1 MIYNCNVECRN
12 GRIGMQKI
20 NMILEKLKGIDIIY
34 KNKTISLNSFDEII
48 FETINKI
55 YKNENKNNFMLSIDE
70 ELTAVYML
78 VLLGIKTYYEN
89 MADPNKNI
97 LDIISKNEKVCYR
110 GNLYIYSGISE
121 INNRKYIKLKGNKGL
136 TTNILLENAFEIT
149 VYNGTSSR
157 INKSNDFSPGTNITK
172 KFIADIYNCDI
183 NKLNGFINSST
194 LFVMKGKEKLLD
206 IIESIKLYYNDKKIH
221 FTELFPLGYWSSE
234 DNCFIVKNRIKEDLL
249 FNVAS
254 NMSTALDLIIN
265 DERISNVVVIG
276 DKTYKDSLETEIRR
290 INLYNRIKKLI
301 LVGSWENTTNFNY
314 FISKDNEFNNYAI
327 TKDLVLSNIN
337 FYSNSEF
344 KTKSNLQK
352 KNYKL
357 IQNMIDKRVIIKDVE
372 DALGIGTTILKTT
385 GYLKSLCSYGESNDY
400 VLQFIKT
407 SYHICNK
414 LEFTI
419 IPFIYCNSN
428 YENIIVKVER
438 LKEIWKLFDDTRVEY
453 GLMKS
458 VLQIIDE
465 MLIKLKR
472 NNSKFEEL
480 KKIINASNSKI
491 TLLIKNKDEVRDI
504 ERYLMLQR
512 INNKVKV
519 VEYKKN
525 MDILSLDNIIMPFYQ
540 DDINIFSSNYLKEI
554 YVVCYD
560 REKYKYKRDMKIN
573 KIVISEIYKKNRLEC
588 CDEYEDLELNDSN
601 DIKDESITTDD
612 EIINEIIETNWIRI
626 ITSQQGDYSNKSF
639 SGAKSLAKKIV
650 FFKDGKY
657 AFLSENYMVNS
668 VDRVKNDINIK
679 RIEEVEHGDELIFV
693 VDTITGKN
701 DIVKDTIE
709 KLLEHTEFKKRYKVY
724 FDNNLLWKDSLI
736 KYMKKNFLDE
746 KDIANKFKIHGHNI
760 TALAIKNWIN
770 GNIIGPQNSEHIKVI
785 AKIVKNKILSEK
797 IDEVIASC
805 KQVRSIQIQIRKA
818 IARMIINSV
827 VSSQSDDFN
836 MYGYVKEAI
845 GDLNSYAYT
854 GDVILIKDIDQEI
867 PIQNINRVIER
878 NE

>member
-1 MIYNCNVECRN
+1 
-12 GRIGMQKI
+12 MQKI
-20 NMILEKLKGIDIIY
+20 NMILDKLKEIDIIY
-34 KNKTISLNSFDEII
+34 NNKRISLNSFDEII

-55 YKNENKNNFMLSIDE
+55 YESENKNNFMLSIDD
-70 ELTAVYML
+70 ELIAVYML
-78 VLLGIKTYYEN
+78 ILLGIKTYYEN
-89 MADPNKNI
+89 MVDPNKNI
-97 LDIISKNEKVCYR
+97 LDIISKGEKVCYR
-110 GNLYIYSGISE
+110 GNLYTYSGISE
-121 INNRKYIKLKGNKGL
+121 INKRKYIRLNGNKGL
-136 TTNILLENAFEIT
+136 TTSILLENAFEIT
-149 VYNGTSSR
+149 VYNGTASR
-157 INKSNDFSPGTNITK
+157 INKSKDFSTGTNITK
-172 KFIADIYNCDI
+172 KFISDIYNCDV
-183 NKLNGFINSST
+183 NKLSGFINSST
-194 LFVMKGKEKLLD
+194 LLVMKGKEKLLD
-206 IIESIKLYYNDKKIH
+206 IIESIEIKYNDKKIP

-234 DNCFIVKNRIKEDLL
+234 ENCLIVKNRIKEDLL

-265 DERISNVVVIG
+265 DEKISNVIVIG

-301 LVGSWENTTNFNY
+301 LVGSWENTNSFSY
-314 FISKDNEFNNYAI
+314 FISKDNEFDNYAI
-327 TKDLVLSNIN
+327 TKDLILSNIN
-337 FYSNSEF
+337 FYSNNEF
-344 KTKSNLQK
+344 QTKSNLQE

-357 IQNMIDKRVIIKDVE
+357 IQNMIDKRVIMKDV
-372 DALGIGTTILKTT
+372 DDPLGIGTSILKTT
-385 GYLKSLCSYGESNDY
+385 EYLKKLCVYDESNDY
-400 VLQFIKT
+400 ILQFIKT

-428 YENIIVKVER
+428 YENINVKVER
-438 LKEIWKLFDDTRVEY
+438 LKEICKLFDDTRVEY
-453 GLMKS
+453 ALMKS
-458 VLQIIDE
+458 VLETIDE
-465 MLIKLKR
+465 MIIKLNR

-480 KKIINASNSKI
+480 KKIIKASNSKI
-491 TLLIKNKDEVRDI
+491 TLLIKNKEEIRDI
-504 ERYLMLQR
+504 ERYLMIQR
-512 INNKVKV
+512 INNRVKV

-525 MDILSLDNIIMPFYQ
+525 IDILSFDNIIIPFYQ
-540 DDINIFSSNYLKEI
+540 EDINIFSSNYLKEI
-554 YVVCYD
+554 YVVCYE
-560 REKYKYKRDMKIN
+560 REKFKYKRDMKAN
-573 KIVISEIYKKNRLEC
+573 KIVISEIYKNNKLEC
-588 CDEYEDLELNDSN
+588 YDEYEDLELNDSN
-601 DIKDESITTDD
+601 DMKEEIIIADD
-612 EIINEIIETNWIRI
+612 ETINNIIEANWIRI

-650 FFKDGKY
+650 FFKDEKY

-668 VDRVKNDINIK
+668 VDRAKNDINIK

-693 VDTITGKN
+693 VDTITDKN

-709 KLLEHTEFKKRYKVY
+709 RLLEQIEFQEKYKKY

-736 KYMKKNFLDE
+736 NYMKKNFLDE
-746 KDIANKFKIHGHNI
+746 KDIANNFKIRGHNI
-760 TALAIKNWIN
+760 TALAIKNWLN

-785 AKIVKNKILSEK
+785 AKIVKNKTLSEK

-836 MYGYVKEAI
+836 IYRYVKEAI
-845 GDLNSYAYT
+845 GDLNGYAYI
-854 GDVILIKDIDQEI
+854 GDVISIKDIDQEI